1 MGIPEQ
7 WVMTQ
12 REWNGELRIRPVS
25 GKLGKDGRT
34 SHLCDSSRGVSFSV
48 FPGANLNR
56 HATAPGIQTA
66 YK

>member
-1 MGIPEQ
+1 
-7 WVMTQ
+7 MTQ

-25 GKLGKDGRT
+25 GKLGKDGRA
-34 SHLCDSSRGVSFSV
+34 SHLCDSFTGGQFLR

-56 HATAPGIQTA
+56 HTGTPGIQTA